1 MVVHTKAMSFCF
13 WKGDATSPEEEAY
26 EFESSF
32 WIVMHDTKTPQGGMV
47 GPLGRRWGSSVDKVC
62 GEPCS
67 RTWLS
72 RDPEGKRLVWLGM
85 KAMD

>member
-13 WKGDATSPEEEAY
+13 WEGDAMSPKEETY
-26 EFESSF
+26 KFESSF
-32 WIVMHDTKTPQGGMV
+32 WIVMNDTKTPRGGMM
-47 GPLGRRWGSSVDKVC
+47 GSLGRRWESSVDKVC

-72 RDPEGKRLVWLGM
+72 
-85 KAMD
+85 